1 MTPAPGGVADVV
13 RPPRTDEP
21 AIDDDTTAKLFAH
34 MATRAR
40 EVPWGLL
47 TIVLGAAATGWVWS
61 ALPLVGGLVGVLT
74 CFLGWQV
81 AVGPALA
88 VARWPGP
95 ARRLLEDKAWR
106 AVAVTSARDGVLELG
121 DGTRVRVWGMPAAVR
136 DVVAR
141 TGRVWLVGPDTPGW
155 LALRVD
161 GLHTPWP
168 ARVTTR
174 GPADAGGVRLP
185 AAGPTGVVDG
195 LWSDPTTTDRRLAPV
210 SPLADPMV
218 AWVRHLSSRQW
229 GDLAFTVVWAAGLVL
244 VVVLT
249 SAAQVWL
256 VPLAAV
262 VGLGAV
268 ARSAWRLRA
277 VHRVAALLH
286 TGQWQRADATLPSW
300 EAGHHGRGDGTATAR
315 LTSGERFTVDL
326 RAVHLDVLA
335 NTSQTESIWIAG
347 TPAHGRTLAVGFP
360 GYPVL
365 ATARFTTASGRV
377 EEGPMH

>member
-40 EVPWGLL
+40 EVPWALL
-47 TIVLGAAATGWVWS
+47 TLVLAVGVTGWVVS
-61 ALPLVGGLVGVLT
+61 VSPPVGGLVGVLT

-95 ARRLLEDKAWR
+95 ARRLLEEQAWR
-106 AVAVTSARDGVLELG
+106 GVGVASARDGVLELG

-174 GPADAGGVRLP
+174 GPGESGGVRLP

-195 LWSDPTTTDRRLAPV
+195 LWSDPTATDRRLAPV
-210 SPLADPMV
+210 GPLADPMV
-218 AWVRHLSSRQW
+218 AWVRHLGSRQW
-229 GDLAFTVVWAAGLVL
+229 GDLAFTVVWAAALVL
-244 VVVLT
+244 VVAL
-249 SAAQVWL
+249 APIGWL

-262 VGLGAV
+262 AGLGAV
-268 ARSAWRLRA
+268 ARPAWRLRA
-277 VHRVAALLH
+277 THRLAALLNV
-286 TGQWQRADATLPSW
+286 GQWQRAEATLPSW
-300 EAGHHGRGDGTATAR
+300 EAGHHSRGDGTATAR

-326 RAVHLDVLA
+326 RSVHLDVLA
-335 NTSQTESIWIAG
+335 NTWQTESIWIAG

-365 ATARFTTASGRV
+365 AAARFTTVPAAPTGQ
-377 EEGPMH
+377 EA